1 MITNFCCDLLK
12 NIYLCGINNNS
23 FFPSDCSKLVVIC
36 LKISIF
42 VVSTTTEIRIKV
54 IMAGLWFA
62 WKYLSLWYQ
71 QQPIDNPNRGPLCCD
86 LLENIYLCG
95 INNNMFNGERYW
107 MQLWFAWKY
116 LPLWY
121 QQQLRTNCCTN
132 IIGCDLLEN
141 IYLCGINNNADY
153 SNADHTFVVIC
164 LKISTSVVSTTT
176 ACISFILDYLLWF
189 AWKYLPLRYQQQRL
203 PTINSIHI
211 SCDLLE
217 NIYLCGI
224 NNNLEANDVIQRPVV
239 ICLKISTF
247 AVSTTTN
254 ITILHNTNCCDLLEN
269 IYLCGINNNYQ
280 NINRM
285 FRCVVI
291 CLKISTFAVSTT
303 TYSLDGTSSKPLW
316 FAWKYLPLRYQQQP
330 CCLYWTP
337 ISRCDL
343 LENIYLCGI
352 NNNFNGYFIVF
363 EGVVICLK
371 ISTFAVS
378 TTTSLIQGLT
388 AQSVVICLKISTF
401 AVSTTTH
408 SL

>member
-42 VVSTTTEIRIKV
+42 VVSTTTYRQPQPRP
-54 IMAGLWFA
+54 ALLWFA

-71 QQPIDNPNRGPLCCD
+71 QQHVQWWT
-86 LLENIYLCG
+86 LLD
-95 INNNMFNGERYW
+95 
-107 MQLWFAWKY
+107 A
-116 LPLWY
+116 
-121 QQQLRTNCCTN
+121 
-132 IIGCDLLEN
+132 
-141 IYLCGINNNADY
+141 
-153 SNADHTFVVIC
+153 VVIC

-176 ACISFILDYLLWF
+176 ACISFILDYLLWC

-224 NNNLEANDVIQRPVV
+224 NNNIMQYQVARMVLWFAWKYLPLRYQQQPTPAKHFSFSVV

-247 AVSTTTN
+247 AVSTTTV
-254 ITILHNTNCCDLLEN
+254 NCSA
-269 IYLCGINNNYQ
+269 
-280 NINRM
+280 
-285 FRCVVI
+285 F
-291 CLKISTFAVSTT
+291 ISM
-303 TYSLDGTSSKPLW
+303 LLW
-316 FAWKYLPLRYQQQP
+316 FAWKYLPLRYQQQHWHAE
-330 CCLYWTP
+330 LITW
-337 ISRCDL
+337 SRCDL

-352 NNNFNGYFIVF
+352 NNNHVRDFRAIT
-363 EGVVICLK
+363 GVVICLK

-378 TTTSLIQGLT
+378 TTTLL
-388 AQSVVICLKISTF
+388 
-401 AVSTTTH
+401 
-408 SL
+408 

>member
-1 MITNFCCDLLK
+1 ML
-12 NIYLCGINNNS
+12 
-23 FFPSDCSKLVVIC
+23 
-36 LKISIF
+36 
-42 VVSTTTEIRIKV
+42 
-54 IMAGLWFA
+54 LWFA

-141 IYLCGINNNADY
+141 IYLCGINNNSLLSCPPSPRVVICLKISTSVVSTTTDRTDSCRTMSLWFAWKYLPLWYQQQPRRNATCELSCCDLLENIYLCGINNNADY

-224 NNNLEANDVIQRPVV
+224 NNNR
-239 ICLKISTF
+239 
-247 AVSTTTN
+247 
-254 ITILHNTNCCDLLEN
+254 
-269 IYLCGINNNYQ
+269 
-280 NINRM
+280 
-285 FRCVVI
+285 
-291 CLKISTFAVSTT
+291 
-303 TYSLDGTSSKPLW
+303 
-316 FAWKYLPLRYQQQP
+316 
-330 CCLYWTP
+330 
-337 ISRCDL
+337 
-343 LENIYLCGI
+343 
-352 NNNFNGYFIVF
+352 
-363 EGVVICLK
+363 
-371 ISTFAVS
+371 
-378 TTTSLIQGLT
+378 
-388 AQSVVICLKISTF
+388 
-401 AVSTTTH
+401 
-408 SL
+408 